1 MFNNTETNL
10 FFMESLLTGNVNKAI
25 ENQEKRGQ
33 SVLVNSSKLP
43 IKYGRGDVKDTV
55 EYLNKLDKMGIKII
69 EDKDDLFMEV
79 ELPTGW
85 SLKRT
90 DHSMWSNLVD
100 DKGRERANIFYKA
113 AFYDRDAF
121 ITFNRRFHISSEKH
135 DYDVEQ
141 FEQQPEFITIGY
153 EEVLE
158 KVKEPSRTRRNID
171 YADEYGTS
179 WTWYEDEDMKTMK
192 MVKKPIL
199 EKNPKYKPLTGY
211 EKYSQPFHYEVYDYD
226 GKVLFKSD
234 IVKTDF
240 EYSKDEHW
248 KFYDHRDQVEEWAK
262 FQCEIWLNMNY
273 PCWKDDLSY
282 WN

>member
-1 MFNNTETNL
+1 MFNNTESNL
-10 FFMESLLTGNVNKAI
+10 FFMESLLTGDVSKAI

-33 SVLVNSSKLP
+33 SALVNSSKLP

-55 EYLNKLDKMGIKII
+55 EYLNKLKAIGIKVI

-100 DKGRERANIFYKA
+100 NKGRERASIFYKS

-121 ITFNRRFHISSEKH
+121 INFNRRFHISSEKH
-135 DYDVEQ
+135 DYDEEQ
-141 FEQQPEFITIGY
+141 FEHQPEFITVGY

-158 KVKEPSRTRRNID
+158 EVKEPRRNRYAYDD
-171 YADEYGTS
+171 YGDYWIE
-179 WTWYEDEDMKTMK
+179 EDGATHVTMK
-192 MVKKPIL
+192 KVKKPIL
-199 EKNPKYKPLTGY
+199 EKNLKYKHLTGY
-211 EKYSQPFHYEVYDYD
+211 EKYSQPFHFEVYDFD
-226 GKVLFKSD
+226 GTILFKSD

-240 EYSKDEHW
+240 EYSKDKHW
-248 KFYDHRDQVEEWAK
+248 EFYDHRDQVEEWAK
-262 FQCEIWLNMNY
+262 FQCETWLNMNY
-273 PCWKDDLSY
+273 PGWKDDLAY

>member
-10 FFMESLLTGNVNKAI
+10 LFMESLLSGDVSKAI

-33 SVLVNSSKLP
+33 SALVNSFSLP
-43 IKYGRGDVKDTV
+43 IKYGRGNVKDTV
-55 EYLNKLDKMGIKII
+55 EYLNKLKEIGIKVLG
-69 EDKDDLFMEV
+69 DKDDLFMEV

-100 DKGRERANIFYKA
+100 NKGRERASIFYKA

-121 ITFNRRFHISSEKH
+121 INFNRRLHISSEKH
-135 DYDVEQ
+135 DYDEEQ
-141 FEQQPEFITIGY
+141 FERQPEFITVGY

-158 KVKEPSRTRRNID
+158 KVKEESSYDRDDR
-171 YADEYGTS
+171 YYYG
-179 WTWYEDEDMKTMK
+179 YEDSYEMFSVKK
-192 MVKKPIL
+192 VKKPIQ
-199 EKNPKYKPLTGY
+199 EKNPNYKPLTGY
-211 EKYSQPFHYEVYDYD
+211 EKYSQPFHFEVYDYD

>member
-1 MFNNTETNL
+1 MFNNTESNL
-10 FFMESLLTGNVNKAI
+10 FFMESLLTGDVSKAI

-33 SVLVNSSKLP
+33 SALVNSSKLP

-55 EYLNKLDKMGIKII
+55 EYLNKLKAIGIKVI

-100 DKGRERANIFYKA
+100 NKGRERASIFYKS

-121 ITFNRRFHISSEKH
+121 INFNRRFHISSEKH
-135 DYDVEQ
+135 DYDEEQ
-141 FEQQPEFITIGY
+141 FEQQPEFITVGY

-158 KVKEPSRTRRNID
+158 QVKEENSYDRDDR
-171 YADEYGTS
+171 YYYG
-179 WTWYEDEDMKTMK
+179 YEDTYEIFSVKK
-192 MVKKPIL
+192 VKKPIR

-211 EKYSQPFHYEVYDYD
+211 EKYSQPFHFEVYDFD
-226 GKVLFKSD
+226 GIVLFKSD
-234 IVKTDF
+234 LVKTDF
-240 EYSKDEHW
+240 EYSKDNHW
-248 KFYDHRDQVEEWAK
+248 KFFDHRDQVEEWAK
-262 FQCEIWLNMNY
+262 FQCEVWLNMNY
-273 PCWKDDLSY
+273 PGWENDLAY
-282 WN
+282 WD